1 MKFLSKVNCVG
12 VASREPDDLEKSA
25 RNDNARHRYNRV
37 CAQTR
42 LAARVRM
49 QDCKLT
55 YQNMRYAAIRIETH
69 TRRMLSMQRRKEK
82 AAAREL

>member
-1 MKFLSKVNCVG
+1 MIILQLLVIIITETVNQMIWRKAQEMTMQEEV
-12 VASREPDDLEKSA
+12 
-25 RNDNARHRYNRV
+25 YRV

-42 LAARVRM
+42 IAARVRM

-55 YQNMRYAAIRIETH
+55 YQNSMRYAAIRIETH

-82 AAAREL
+82 TAAREL

>member
-1 MKFLSKVNCVG
+1 MSVLPPVNQMIWRK
-12 VASREPDDLEKSA
+12 AQEMTMREEV
-25 RNDNARHRYNRV
+25 YRV

-42 LAARVRM
+42 IAARVRM